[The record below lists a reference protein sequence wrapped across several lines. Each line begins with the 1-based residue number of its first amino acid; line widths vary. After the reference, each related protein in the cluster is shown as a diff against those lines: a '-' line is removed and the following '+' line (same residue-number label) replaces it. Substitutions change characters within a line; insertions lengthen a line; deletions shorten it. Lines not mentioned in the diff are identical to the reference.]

1 MLVGRFEATLSAPRK
16 RFMPSPLSVLQEN
29 INLQKRLGIAGVPEY
44 LPEIDRFGRGQKEVD
59 RIGKKDS

>member
-1 MLVGRFEATLSAPRK
+1 
-16 RFMPSPLSVLQEN
+16 MPSPLSVLQEN